1 MFLGKV
7 VLYCARFVQFTN
19 QIAMDVADGSSAES
33 LTVFEVYGNV
43 FENKRIAHS
52 VLRRAW
58 GSMPGDLF
66 KVTMM
71 PHRKGLRVWIEG
83 KFSELWSPFLTEQGV
98 QAGAQD
104 SRVRRMSN
112 AEVAKQRQQDKYFE
126 TPAKSLEDEFTTR
139 GLRVADNLAT
149 LLGKRKRA
157 SSVNTQR
164 RVSHLMD
171 FVSTVNTVVKQKV
184 RVKGQRLSE
193 HLESVEKDEDDEQSE
208 AEDG

>member
-1 MFLGKV
+1 
-7 VLYCARFVQFTN
+7 
-19 QIAMDVADGSSAES
+19 MDVTDGSSAES
-33 LTVFEVYGNV
+33 LTVFEVCGNV
-43 FENKRIAHS
+43 FEDKRIAHS

-71 PHRKGLRVWIEG
+71 PRRQGLRVWIDGEY
-83 KFSELWSPFLTEQGV
+83 SELWSPFLIEQGV
-98 QAGAQD
+98 KAGAQD
-104 SRVRRMSN
+104 CRVRMMSN
-112 AEVAKQRQQDKYFE
+112 VEVAKQRQQDKYFE
-126 TPAKSLEDEFTTR
+126 TTAKSLEDEVTTR